1 MDKKV
6 RYGLIGL
13 GKIGTQHTKKL
24 VAGAVPNLEYVAV
37 ADTDPK
43 ALAKAKE
50 LIGDQVLTFSS
61 AEELIHS
68 GTVDAIHICVTSPLD
83 VITMKIQQVTGQAP
97 GRSSA
102 PAPSWRAPGWCAMWR
117 ISWRSPTGPSTCPW
131 WGSMAPA
138 PWP

>member
-1 MDKKV
+1 MEMLHDNCV
-6 RYGLIGL
+6 I
-13 GKIGTQHTKKL
+13 
-24 VAGAVPNLEYVAV
+24 
-37 ADTDPK
+37 
-43 ALAKAKE
+43 
-50 LIGDQVLTFSS
+50 
-61 AEELIHS
+61 AEEIF
-68 GTVDAIHICVTSPLD
+68 TEVARYNKDAIHICVTSPLD

>member
-68 GTVDAIHICVTSPLD
+68 GTVDAIHICVPRE
-83 VITMKIQQVTGQAP
+83 A
-97 GRSSA
+97 
-102 PAPSWRAPGWCAMWR
+102 GWCLCPAGGADGR
-117 ISWRSPTGPSTCPW
+117 GGKETSGTGICH
-131 WGSMAPA
+131 GLQPA
-138 PWP
+138 HQSGLPEGP